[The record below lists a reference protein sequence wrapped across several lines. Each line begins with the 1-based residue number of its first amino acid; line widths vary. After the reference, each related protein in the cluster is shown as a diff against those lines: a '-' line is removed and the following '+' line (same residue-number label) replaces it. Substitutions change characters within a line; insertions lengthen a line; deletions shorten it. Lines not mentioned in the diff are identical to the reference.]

1 MVVLTWFDE
10 MPDEDGG
17 DANGCLMLSY
27 IEPVPPSLKKVKLNM
42 GTSVDEADF
51 KKEISRSSQQH
62 LSEHSF
68 IITFRDGP
76 GLKLCAESESDKFR
90 WMKALR
96 AAIESPK
103 SWREFINTSNR
114 ALEEESADGSSD
126 DADDPI
132 KQFMSLMRDEKD
144 LPKPKTERRLSQRG
158 RMLFS
163 RTVVDFSSSQRNFR
177 TREMYSPK
185 ERNSTD
191 DSQSS
196 KLEDQEYVVFER
208 EAREFSHFRVS
219 TTSEEYHSHRSL
231 IPQERITRKNQRSN
245 TNSIMT
251 RT

>member
-1 MVVLTWFDE
+1 MYIYY
-10 MPDEDGG
+10 
-17 DANGCLMLSY
+17 LSITITSLNNSHAHTSY
-27 IEPVPPSLKKVKLNM
+27 FAYLRIAQTTVSYVEPVPPSLKKVKLNM

-68 IITFRDGP
+68 IINFRDGP

-90 WMKALR
+90 WIKALR

-103 SWREFINTSNR
+103 SWREFINTSNK
-114 ALEEESADGSSD
+114 ALEEESSNGSPD

-144 LPKPKTERRLSQRG
+144 LPKPKTDRRLSQRG

-177 TREMYSPK
+177 TREMYSP

-191 DSQSS
+191 DSHSS
-196 KLEDQEYVVFER
+196 RRSESQFER
-208 EAREFSHFRVS
+208 RAREFFIISHFRVS
-219 TTSEEYHSHRSL
+219 TSEEYHSHRSL
-231 IPQERITRKNQRSN
+231 IPQERIT
-245 TNSIMT
+245 
-251 RT
+251 